1 MLNTVYILTESLIAF
16 TAVIEN
22 FLVIFIFLREKKLQK
37 RTNYFIIS
45 LAVADFLTGLVGI
58 PSAVMVSS
66 DQSNLKKVRCNLTH
80 EIFRCR
86 WDYQNITLTHVCLLF
101 RC

>member
-1 MLNTVYILTESLIAF
+1 MLEIVYILTESLIAI

-22 FLVIFIFLREKKLQK
+22 FFVIFIFFRETKLQK

-66 DQSNLKKVRCNLTH
+66 NLSKILKLNDNSSLK
-80 EIFRCR
+80 F
-86 WDYQNITLTHVCLLF
+86 NP
-101 RC
+101 